1 MSEELEWRLVDKPG
15 KKVTKGYYYI
25 SNNGD
30 FYSTFTKR
38 LMKPQKDH
46 KGYLYVEIGRK
57 KYKVHRLVAE
67 YFIPNPNNLPQVNH
81 IDCDKTN
88 NNVKNLEWVTNR
100 ENYEWSLKNGTFSK
114 EFLKYKGNPDLIW
127 NRHREIAE
135 LKDKEPLG

>member
-1 MSEELEWRLVDKPG
+1 MDEKLEWRLVDKPG
-15 KKVTKGYYYI
+15 KKTIKGFYYI

-38 LMKPQKDH
+38 LLKPQKDH

-67 YFIPNPNNLPQVNH
+67 YFIPNPKNLPQVNH

-88 NNVKNLEWVTNR
+88 NNVNNLEWVTNR
-100 ENYEWSLKNGTFSK
+100 QNYEWSLKNGTFSK
-114 EFLKYKGNPDLIW
+114 EFLKYKGNHKLIW
-127 NRHREIAE
+127 KRHKEIAE

>member
-1 MSEELEWRLVDKPG
+1 MDEKLEWRLVDKPG
-15 KKVTKGYYYI
+15 KKPIKGFYYI

-38 LMKPQKDH
+38 LLKPQKDH

-67 YFIPNPNNLPQVNH
+67 YFIPNPKNLPQVNH

-88 NNVKNLEWVTNR
+88 NNVNNLEWVTNR
-100 ENYEWSLKNGTFSK
+100 QNYEWSLKNGTFSK
-114 EFLKYKGNPDLIW
+114 EFLRYKGNHKLIW
-127 NRHREIAE
+127 RRHKEIAE